1 MIIRLLASV
10 FFVVATGIAAGCAS
24 YDTIRADK
32 SLFHD
37 LGGKP
42 GIPAIVSDTIDLAVA
57 NPGTKRHFEKIDL
70 TDLKKI
76 VSEQFCALT
85 GGPCKYTGKDMAKA
99 HKGLDLNAA
108 EFNIFVEDLRHALDR
123 NRISESARNRL
134 LALLAPMKR
143 DVLHQ

>member
-1 MIIRLLASV
+1 MTIHPIASIFFMIAVTS
-10 FFVVATGIAAGCAS
+10 GCAS
-24 YDTIRADK
+24 YETIRNDK

-42 GIPAIVSDTIDLAVA
+42 GIAAIVRDTIDLAAA
-57 NPGTKRHFEKIDL
+57 NPVTMRHFEKIDIP
-70 TDLKKI
+70 DLKKI